1 MDTLA
6 KQNERLAQILLQEI
20 KATIKVRT
28 SGVITESEMMDKL
41 IPLIN
46 MADELPKTIQIINKE
61 NK

>member
-20 KATIKVRT
+20 KVTVVTRT
-28 SGVITESEMMDKL
+28 SGVISESEMMDRL

-46 MADELPKTIQIINKE
+46 MADEIPKTIQIINK
-61 NK
+61 